1 MGISKITRN
10 FQITLPKDVRELKNF
25 HVGEKLMFVVEE
37 DKIGILK
44 LDNDII
50 KQTAGLWSGIN
61 ETGQEYERRIRK
73 EWAKRRVP

>member
-50 KQTAGLWSGIN
+50 KQTAGLWSDIN
-61 ETGQEYERRIRK
+61 ETGQEYERRVRK
-73 EWAKRRVP
+73 DWEKRRVS